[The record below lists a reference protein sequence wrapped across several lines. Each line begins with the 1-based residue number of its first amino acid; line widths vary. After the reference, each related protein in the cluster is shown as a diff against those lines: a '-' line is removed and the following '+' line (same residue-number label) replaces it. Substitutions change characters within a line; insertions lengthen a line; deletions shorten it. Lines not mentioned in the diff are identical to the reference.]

1 LEKTSFH
8 SFIFSNV
15 FHRYR
20 IAGDAT
26 AAAGA
31 LANAKSRQERY
42 ENLFL
47 SISYENRH
55 DSPWDTTIQDEKVI
69 AFSY

>member
-8 SFIFSNV
+8 SFIFSSL

-26 AAAGA
+26 AAGA
-31 LANAKSRQERY
+31 LANAESRQERY

-47 SISYENRH
+47 SISYENLH
-55 DSPWDTTIQDEKVI
+55 DAEGLQAYRMKK
-69 AFSY
+69 